1 MKIIEQTHK
10 ILTPINGAEILKHIE
25 RIGRVAY
32 KSEDKI
38 TDDSAARF
46 VKMLIERGHESVL
59 EHFSFSVLFVTDRG
73 ISHEIVRHRLASYTQ
88 ESTRYCNYNGAK
100 FNGEITVIKPT
111 NLSGK
116 MELDEWKALCKRC
129 ESVYKFLCDVDVA
142 PQIAR
147 SVLPN
152 CLKTEIVM
160 TANLREWRHFRKLRT
175 APDAH
180 PQMRALVNPLLNE
193 LKSAI
198 PIVFDDI

>member
-25 RIGRVAY
+25 RCGRVAY

-88 ESTRYCNYNGAK
+88 ESTRYCNYSSGK

-111 NLSGK
+111 DLLSIE
-116 MELDEWKALCKRC
+116 M
-129 ESVYKFLCDVDVA
+129 
-142 PQIAR
+142 I
-147 SVLPN
+147 
-152 CLKTEIVM
+152 
-160 TANLREWRHFRKLRT
+160 
-175 APDAH
+175 
-180 PQMRALVNPLLNE
+180 LNNM
-193 LKSAI
+193 
-198 PIVFDDI
+198 